1 MHSISSSF
9 EDADHGLQARRRP
22 IKSQTCSIGDT
33 PGEEVQ
39 GRSYIC
45 WDEQKSQTG
54 FATCGGALS
63 CRKIVPGMP

>member
-1 MHSISSSF
+1 MHSISLSF
-9 EDADHGLQARRRP
+9 EAADRGLQTRRRP

-33 PGEEVQ
+33 SGEAVH

-45 WDEQKSQTG
+45 WDEQKSQTS